1 MTKKINFTALEVE
14 DIEGKK
20 QKVDIAKALGNQL
33 YMQGQHIEECELGR
47 TIYHSAGEIELT
59 DEQVRSVLRIVEG
72 YPYISRNAI
81 QILLS

>member
-14 DIEGKK
+14 DIEGNK

-47 TIYHSAGEIELT
+47 AIYHSTGEMELT
-59 DEQVRSVLRIVEG
+59 EEQAKSVLRVVEC